1 MKTLQANIGLNN
13 NKFNVDELINYL
25 MGHADF
31 NLLSY
36 NLVNGEYL
44 SSEEPTLVCVLEY
57 KFSRASQLLL
67 KFEQMADVMNQ
78 ECIAFKADGI
88 EALAYSHSF
97 SGVKMV
103 FDSQYF
109 IEPIN

>member
-13 NKFNVDELINYL
+13 NKYNVDELINYL
-25 MGHADF
+25 EQHADF

-44 SSEEPTLVCVLEY
+44 SSEEPTLVCVLGY
-57 KFSRASQLLL
+57 RFSRASQLLL
-67 KFEQMADVMNQ
+67 KFEQMADVLEQ
-78 ECIAFKADGI
+78 DCIAFKAEGI

-97 SGVKMV
+97 SGSKMV

-109 IEPIN
+109 IEYK